1 MFSIFPKQY
10 AADEREI
17 KMDYFLNQLVNGIC
31 QGAIYALMAIGY
43 SVVVGVVGMVT
54 FTHGEIIMIGAFA
67 AYYMFFLCGN
77 NILLGLVV
85 SFLASW
91 IMGIFVYKIC
101 YERFFNAPRHVSL
114 LCTIGFSML
123 VKNLAQIVFGPNQKP
138 MLDVVPVRFF
148 EVGRVRISILQI
160 VIIITVIS
168 LATILSILFNKT
180 KFGIKLKAVSQDKTA
195 SYMVGINVKK
205 IAMVG
210 NCLGCGL
217 GGVAGLLLG
226 IYYQTLQATM
236 GGSLGMKAF
245 ASSVLGGLV
254 DVRFSALGGL
264 CIGIIE
270 NLGITISSASFR
282 DVFAFGFLI
291 LVLIFK
297 PQGFVSKK
305 GTKV

>member
-1 MFSIFPKQY
+1 M
-10 AADEREI
+10 E
-17 KMDYFLNQLVNGIC
+17 YFLNQLINGLC
-31 QGAIYALMAIGY
+31 QGAVYALMAIGY

-54 FTHGEIIMIGAFA
+54 FTHGEVIMIGSFA
-67 AYYMFFLCGN
+67 AYYTFLLCGN
-77 NILLGLVV
+77 NIILGVLSSFVASWLLGIL
-85 SFLASW
+85 
-91 IMGIFVYKIC
+91 VYKIC
-101 YERFFNAPRHVSL
+101 YERFFNSPRHISL

-123 VKNLAQIVFGPNQKP
+123 VKNLAQIIFGPNAKP
-138 MLDVVPVRFF
+138 MLNVVENKFF
-148 EVGRVRISILQI
+148 KIGTVQISMIQI
-160 VIIITVIS
+160 FIIIVVVA
-168 LATILSILFNKT
+168 LAFILSMIFTKT

-195 SYMVGINVKK
+195 SYMVGINVKRV
-205 IAMVG
+205 AMVG

-217 GGVAGLLLG
+217 GGIAGLLLS

-245 ASSVLGGLV
+245 SSSVLGGLT

-291 LVLIFK
+291 LVLIIK
-297 PQGFVSKK
+297 PTGFVKKK
-305 GTKV
+305 GVKV